1 MTPGIIYVITNDGV
15 YNSPR
20 FSNDMNP
27 FFLINGNGLYAIAHL
42 VKVTDIISFGKAIF
56 EFVKECYGD
65 EQILSIPDISPEET
79 DDTLDF
85 AQIKYPDDWIF
96 VKNVSS
102 KRYPYGDRDGTLHY
116 IKPGHIRVFEFGHY
130 KKNIM
135 HKLFNEARQRNDI
148 PSADLVH
155 TIPWEGID

>member
-1 MTPGIIYVITNDGV
+1 MTSGMIYIITDDGV
-15 YNSPR
+15 YNSPQ
-20 FSNDMNP
+20 FSSDMSP
-27 FFLINGNGLYAIAHL
+27 FFLINGNGLYTIAHL
-42 VKVTDIISFGKAIF
+42 TRVTDVMSFGKAIF
-56 EFVKECYGD
+56 EFVKECYDD
-65 EQILSIPDISPEET
+65 EQVLSIPDISPEET

-85 AQIKYPDDWIF
+85 ALMKCPDDWIF

-102 KRYPYGDRDGTLHY
+102 KSYLYGDKDGTFHY

-135 HKLFNEARQRNDI
+135 HRLFNEARKRNDI

-155 TIPWEGID
+155 TISWEDID